1 MSDTKDPSGSPA
13 EPAPRPTTPDVAGDP
28 SGATPAERP
37 PRWSGRWAWLAV
49 IGVLLLAGV
58 LLALADIALY
68 SPWLGPFSAAMVG
81 PVLSTPSPGHILN
94 YQRFDRSRGDLW
106 LTFRSP
112 FGELRP
118 VSPLQALRALLSNG
132 AGLVF
137 LALIVLLV
145 LPGRARS
152 AVERLEDQH
161 GMEIALAGGV
171 ATLLLLLAAVLLLR
185 FTLIFLA
192 LVPILLVVA
201 LATTL
206 FGVACVSLALGRI
219 LMRRL
224 RLAAVHPM
232 VVALAG
238 ALIVFDLAV
247 IPYVGILVLAAI
259 AVAGLGLAV
268 VTRFGSD
275 SGWSFTD
282 LNW

>member
-1 MSDTKDPSGSPA
+1 M
-13 EPAPRPTTPDVAGDP
+13 
-28 SGATPAERP
+28 
-37 PRWSGRWAWLAV
+37 V
-49 IGVLLLAGV
+49 IAVLLLAGV

-68 SPWLGPFSAAMVG
+68 SPWLGPFSAAIVG
-81 PVLSTPSPGHILN
+81 PALSTPAPGRILD
-94 YQRFDRSRGDLW
+94 YQRFDRSRGDLL
-106 LTFRSP
+106 LTLRSP
-112 FGELRP
+112 FGALRP

-137 LALIVLLV
+137 LAVMVLLV
-145 LPGRARS
+145 FPMRARS
-152 AVERLEDQH
+152 AVERFEDQH
-161 GMEIALAGGV
+161 GLEIALAGGV

-192 LVPILLVVA
+192 LVPILLLVA

-224 RLAAVHPM
+224 GLGVVHPM

-275 SGWSFTD
+275 ASWSFGD